1 MSLLV
6 CCHRSSSGRVAP
18 LPTYPLARVC
28 HGQPCRWPVSIK
40 QWLTMVSLFSRG
52 LLTTSPT
59 LRAKTFPRKNRGQL
73 KLSRQKRHEPSW
85 ICSARPSKVIRR
97 MSKTVP
103 RWAMRLRDT
112 SFPARPAPRKRQTQK
127 PVLTP
132 RAPTG
137 LHLPVL
143 LLLMT
148 HVSWSL
154 SCSMS
159 QSRARTQMVPVD
171 SPPHRCLVILQPGC
185 STAITFRLR
194 PKENDG

>member
-1 MSLLV
+1 PSHDLPSSTLL
-6 CCHRSSSGRVAP
+6 CF
-18 LPTYPLARVC
+18 LMT
-28 HGQPCRWPVSIK
+28 
-40 QWLTMVSLFSRG
+40 
-52 LLTTSPT
+52 
-59 LRAKTFPRKNRGQL
+59 
-73 KLSRQKRHEPSW
+73 
-85 ICSARPSKVIRR
+85 
-97 MSKTVP
+97 
-103 RWAMRLRDT
+103 
-112 SFPARPAPRKRQTQK
+112 
-127 PVLTP
+127 LTP
-132 RAPTG
+132 PTSTLFPYTTLFRSPTG